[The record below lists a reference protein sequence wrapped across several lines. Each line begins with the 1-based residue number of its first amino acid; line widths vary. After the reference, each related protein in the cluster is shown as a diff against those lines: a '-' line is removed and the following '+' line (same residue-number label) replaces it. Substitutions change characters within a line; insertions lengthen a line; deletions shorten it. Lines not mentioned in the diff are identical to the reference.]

1 MTNHIPV
8 REIKPT
14 DENIQ
19 ILSNTFSIRELHP
32 LTAKGDIIQALHR
45 HNFYYI
51 LIVKTGIGTHHID
64 FIKYFI
70 GDYTLFFMAPGQ
82 VHELHLHKESTGY
95 IIEFTADLFADMPT
109 KIPQLLARMSNTN
122 YYSFSKELFSSLY
135 AIIETIF
142 KEQYLKKDQYL
153 EVIKC
158 NLHLLFIHLQRTSSN
173 LKENHT
179 SPTNNL
185 YKERYEE
192 FTSLITA
199 NLCSNRQVSFYAA
212 LLNLT
217 TYQLNAITKKSTGKS
232 ASEVIND
239 YFILEAKRYLLA
251 TTLQVNEVAWKLG
264 MEDVSYF
271 IRYFKKRT
279 TYSPENFR
287 KIFSSK
293 NL

>member
-19 ILSNTFSIRELHP
+19 TLSNTFSIRELHP
-32 LTAKGDIIQALHR
+32 LTEKGDIIQALHR

-51 LIVKTGIGTHHID
+51 LIVKTGTGTHHID
-64 FIKYFI
+64 FIKYAI
-70 GDYTLFFMAPGQ
+70 GNYTIFFMAPGQ

-95 IIEFTADLFADMPT
+95 IIEFTADLFADMLT
-109 KIPQLLARMSNTN
+109 RIPQLLGRMSTTN
-122 YYSFSKELFSSLY
+122 YYSFGKEVFSSLY
-135 AIIETIF
+135 TIIDTIF
-142 KEQYLKKDQYL
+142 EEQLLKKGQYL

-158 NLHLLFIHLQRTSSN
+158 NLHLLFIHLQRVSN
-173 LKENHT
+173 LKEDYPYH
-179 SPTNNL
+179 TNNL

-212 LLNLT
+212 QLNLT
-217 TYQLNAITKKSTGKS
+217 TYQLNTITKTSTGKS

-239 YFILEAKRYLLA
+239 YFMLEAKRYLLA

-264 MEDVSYF
+264 IEDVSYF

-287 KIFSSK
+287 KVFSSK

>member
-19 ILSNTFSIRELHP
+19 TLSNTFSIRELHP

-51 LIVKTGIGTHHID
+51 LIVKTGTGTHHID
-64 FIKYFI
+64 FIKHVI
-70 GDYTLFFMAPGQ
+70 DDYTIFFMAPGQ

-109 KIPQLLARMSNTN
+109 KIPQLLGRMSNTN

-142 KEQYLKKDQYL
+142 EEQHLKKDQYI

-158 NLHLLFIHLQRTSSN
+158 NLYLLFIHLQRTSN
-173 LKENHT
+173 LKENHNA
-179 SPTNNL
+179 PTNNL
-185 YKERYEE
+185 YRERYEE
-192 FTSLITA
+192 FISLITA
-199 NLCSNRQVSFYAA
+199 NLCNNRQVSFYAS

-217 TYQLNAITKKSTGKS
+217 AYQLNAITKTSIGKS

-251 TTLQVNEVAWKLG
+251 TTLQVKWAV
-264 MEDVSYF
+264 VHS
-271 IRYFKKRT
+271 I
-279 TYSPENFR
+279 
-287 KIFSSK
+287 
-293 NL
+293 